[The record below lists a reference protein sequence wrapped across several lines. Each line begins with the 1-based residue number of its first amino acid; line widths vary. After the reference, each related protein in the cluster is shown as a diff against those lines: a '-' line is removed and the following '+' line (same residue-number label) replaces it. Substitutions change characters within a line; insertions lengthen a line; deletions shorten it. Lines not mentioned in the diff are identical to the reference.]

1 VVCADFSRP
10 GGGSRT
16 SHRERAMRNPSRQ
29 LNEEIRSK
37 GHAKWRAA
45 RRRQASLPRSNR
57 TSGAKSLCLARNCCR
72 SVPVISAKMR
82 SMLRNYALAAGRSR
96 SALARTMAFQA
107 DCTDYSRSPGRHGQ
121 SVRYCCG
128 FCLCGARGHDL
139 LHHRDEP
146 LLLSLA
152 ETFQRLVMRCT
163 RRGLDLP

>member
-1 VVCADFSRP
+1 MVCADFSRP

-37 GHAKWRAA
+37 GHAKTRAD
-45 RRRQASLPRSNR
+45 RRHQVSLPRSNR
-57 TSGAKSLCLARNCCR
+57 TSGAKSLCLARNRRR

-82 SMLRNYALAAGRSR
+82 SVLRNYALAAVRPR

-107 DCTDYSRSPGRHGQ
+107 DCTDYSRPPGRRGP

-128 FCLCGARGHDL
+128 FFLCGACGHDL

-152 ETFQRLVMRCT
+152 KTFQRLMMRCT